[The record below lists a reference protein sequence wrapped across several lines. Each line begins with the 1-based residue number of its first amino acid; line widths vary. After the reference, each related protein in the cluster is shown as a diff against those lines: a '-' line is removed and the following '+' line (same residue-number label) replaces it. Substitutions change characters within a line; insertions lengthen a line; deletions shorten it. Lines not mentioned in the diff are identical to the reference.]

1 MPRLCRVPS
10 ENVAIRGVSSLSK
23 LCPFRTCEES
33 LHEMLHFLGVLV
45 DLPAEVALVYLE
57 LLLDIFGDD
66 LDGFV
71 LELIVTDHSSNPRLD
86 LIG

>member
-1 MPRLCRVPS
+1 
-10 ENVAIRGVSSLSK
+10 
-23 LCPFRTCEES
+23 
-33 LHEMLHFLGVLV
+33 MLHFLGVLV